1 MQIEEFLDNLTH
13 QQKVGLAF
21 QMMDYIS
28 TEMYIS
34 GDTITIVTKE
44 NEWRQNL
51 KLGFE
56 YTRQK
61 GGLCACP
68 LLELPW
74 A

>member
-13 QQKVGLAF
+13 QQKVRLAF

-44 NEWRQNL
+44 NE
-51 KLGFE
+51 
-56 YTRQK
+56 
-61 GGLCACP
+61 
-68 LLELPW
+68 
-74 A
+74 

>member
-44 NEWRQNL
+44 NE
-51 KLGFE
+51 
-56 YTRQK
+56 
-61 GGLCACP
+61 
-68 LLELPW
+68 
-74 A
+74 